1 MKIFTTIDVTYKEGK
16 RGEAVEALVEL
27 ADVSK
32 KNWPNAHFHVL
43 SPRTGQHGRLIW
55 IEQFPSM
62 AAKEEYEES
71 RFEIKEFAEPME
83 KIFALIHSSTV
94 VDYHLIV

>member
-43 SPRTGQHGRLIW
+43 SPRTGQHGRLALLT
-55 IEQFPSM
+55 SRDS
-62 AAKEEYEES
+62 AAGPGT
-71 RFEIKEFAEPME
+71 FAAQGS
-83 KIFALIHSSTV
+83 IDFAALAI
-94 VDYHLIV
+94 LPI